1 MSKTILVVDDEEAIL
16 EILETNLAR
25 EGFAVLTADCGEAAL
40 TRAKAGKPDLILLD
54 VGLPDFDGF
63 AVCQRLREFT
73 DVPVIMVTARGEDLD
88 KIHGLET
95 GADDYVVKPF
105 NPKELVARIKA
116 IFRRQETTQKPASN
130 RLAYQEVE
138 IDLLRRRVSL
148 AGASLDL
155 TPKEYDLLT
164 FLVSRPGQVLTREEI
179 LVEVWGSEHLDA
191 RSVDVHVRYLR
202 EKLGKQAATY
212 IKTVWGKGY
221 RFGDG

>member
-1 MSKTILVVDDEEAIL
+1 MSKTILLVDDEEAIL
-16 EILETNLAR
+16 EILEMNLER
-25 EGFAVLTADCGEAAL
+25 EGFRVLKADSGQTALVQARQGH
-40 TRAKAGKPDLILLD
+40 PDLILLD
-54 VGLPDFDGF
+54 VGLPDMNGF
-63 AVCQRLREFT
+63 EVCQKLRQST
-73 DVPVIMVTARGEDLD
+73 DVPVIMVTARGQDED

-116 IFRRQETTQKPASN
+116 ILRRSEGNQKQTQN
-130 RLAYQEVE
+130 RLSYELLE

-148 AGASLDL
+148 KGVSIDL

-164 FLVSRPGQVLTREEI
+164 FLVSRPSVVLTREEI

-202 EKLGKQAATY
+202 EKLGKDAAHY
-212 IKTVWGKGY
+212 IRTVWGKGY
-221 RFGDG
+221 QFGAN